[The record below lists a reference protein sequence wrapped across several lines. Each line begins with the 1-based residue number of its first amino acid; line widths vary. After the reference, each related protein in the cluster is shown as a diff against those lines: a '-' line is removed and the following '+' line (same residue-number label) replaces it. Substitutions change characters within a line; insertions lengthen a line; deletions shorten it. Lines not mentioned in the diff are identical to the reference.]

1 MQLRHFLELLMLR
14 APAEERIK
22 TDQGD
27 FELFSTA
34 CWGPPLRGLSLSV
47 CPSLM
52 LLLQGGAP
60 IHFQG
65 DRCNPCGQI
74 ALKWADDSQL
84 LHEVIE
90 CH

>member
-34 CWGPPLRGLSLSV
+34 CWGPPLRGLSLGLSEPDV
-47 CPSLM
+47 TASRGCTDTFSRRSM
-52 LLLQGGAP
+52 HSIWTNRSEMG
-60 IHFQG
+60 
-65 DRCNPCGQI
+65 
-74 ALKWADDSQL
+74 
-84 LHEVIE
+84 
-90 CH
+90 